1 MTDLKTETVTINM
14 GPQHP
19 STHGVFRL
27 VLTMDGETVVDVE
40 PVVGYLHR
48 NHEKIGEKNNWIQN
62 TPFTDRLDYISP
74 MSNEFAYVLAV
85 EKLAEIEPPERA
97 KYIRIIMVEMNRIVN
112 HMVAIAFLMNELG
125 CFFTPMMYC
134 LRWREMVLDM
144 WEMTAGSRM
153 MPNYFWIGGVAADL
167 PPEFLP
173 QCREFVDA
181 VPGFTDELEGLI
193 TDNEI
198 VQMRCKNVGV
208 LPPDVA
214 TAYGSTGPLLRA
226 SGVPYDIRR
235 AEPYSIYD
243 RFDFDI
249 PVGTV
254 GDVYDRYLVRIAEI
268 RQSVRIL
275 EQALRDLPEGE
286 TATPKKKKFVPP
298 AGDVYHRIEAP
309 KGELGFYL
317 VSDGDSSSPYRYK
330 IRAPSFV
337 NLQALPYMCRGGKIA
352 DVVVVIGSIDL
363 TMGEVDR

>member
-1 MTDLKTETVTINM
+1 MTELKTETITVNM

-27 VLTMDGETVVDVE
+27 ILSLDGETIVDVE

-85 EKLAEIEPPERA
+85 EKLAEIDPPERA
-97 KYIRIIMVEMNRIVN
+97 KYIRIIMVELNRIVN
-112 HMVAIAFLMNELG
+112 HMIAVGFLLNELG
-125 CFFTPMMYC
+125 CFFTPMFYC
-134 LRWREMVLDM
+134 LRWRELVVDL

-153 MPNYFWIGGVAADL
+153 MPNYFWIGGVSADL
-167 PPEFLP
+167 PEGFLP
-173 QCREFVDA
+173 ECKEFVAA
-181 VPGFTDELEGLI
+181 VPGFIDELERLL

-198 VQMRCKNVGV
+198 LQMRCRNVGI

-214 TAYGSTGPLLRA
+214 VEYGCTGPLLRA
-226 SGVPYDIRR
+226 SGVPYDLRK

-249 PVGTV
+249 VVGTV
-254 GDVYDRYLVRIAEI
+254 GDVLDRYLVRIAEM
-268 RQSVRIL
+268 RQSVKIV

-286 TATPKKKKFVPP
+286 TATPKKRVFRPP
-298 AGDVYHRIEAP
+298 EGDIYHRIEAP

-317 VSDGDSSSPYRYK
+317 VSDGSENPYRYK

-337 NLQALPYMCRGGKIA
+337 NLQALPYMARGQKIA
-352 DVVVVIGSIDL
+352 DLVIIIGSIDI

>member
-1 MTDLKTETVTINM
+1 MSELKTETITVNM

-27 VLTMDGETVVDVE
+27 ILTLDGETVVDVE

-48 NHEKIGEKNNWIQN
+48 NHEKIGEYNNWIQN

-97 KYIRIIMVEMNRIVN
+97 NYIRIIMVELNRIVN
-112 HMVAIAFLMNELG
+112 HMVAVGFLLNELG
-125 CFFTPMMYC
+125 CFFTPMFYAI
-134 LRWREMVLDM
+134 RWRELVMDLY
-144 WEMTAGSRM
+144 EMTAGSRM

-167 PPEFLP
+167 PPRFLP
-173 QCREFVDA
+173 ECKELVAALPSFI
-181 VPGFTDELEGLI
+181 DELERLI
-193 TDNEI
+193 TDSEI
-198 VQMRCKNVGV
+198 VQMRCKNVGI

-214 TAYGSTGPLLRA
+214 VAYGCTGPLLRA

-243 RFDFDI
+243 RFDFDVV
-249 PVGTV
+249 VGTV
-254 GDVYDRYLVRIAEI
+254 GDVYDRYLVRIVEM

-286 TATPKKKKFVPP
+286 TATPKKKKFTPP
-298 AGDVYHRIEAP
+298 QGDVYHRIEAP

-317 VSDGDSSSPYRYK
+317 VSDGSDHPYRYK

-337 NLQALPYMCRGGKIA
+337 NLQSLPYMCKGHKIA
-352 DVVVVIGSIDL
+352 DVVIVIGSIDL